1 MAKISEKTVLN
12 MSRLTI
18 LMSRISRSFLTFVA
32 FSVVTLS
39 SSFAA
44 DSTAAAGAPAANSAL
59 IGKGEQLFKENCK
72 SCHKIHEESVGPALS
87 GVTKRHP
94 ADWLHSWVKNN
105 AVFRASGDKDAIAIY
120 EKYKKA
126 EMTAFPTF
134 TNEDIDAIMAYVES
148 VPVTA
153 AVTPGTGTT
162 TGGDPAFEK
171 KQGEYDVIILAL
183 IVVVLIL
190 VFITMIV
197 FLTVIKRYLKD
208 REDKLDEED
217 KELLNQKF
225 DIKAFVQ
232 SKAFIGVVV
241 TLFILISVRACW
253 IGMQSVAVEQNYQPI
268 QPIAFSHKLH
278 AGDNKIN
285 CNYCH
290 TGVYKGKQSNIP
302 SLNICMNCHTY
313 IKKGPKYGETEIAK
327 LVKAYEAGTP
337 IKWVRVHNLPDL
349 AYFNHSQHTQVAG
362 LECQK
367 CHGPIEEM
375 EVVKQYSNL
384 TMGWCINCHRETAV
398 NSKDNAYYDRLLK
411 VHEESKKK
419 GDMTAEEIGGLDC
432 SKCHY

>member
-1 MAKISEKTVLN
+1 MAKISGKTVLN
-12 MSRLTI
+12 MSRLPI
-18 LMSRISRSFLTFVA
+18 LMSRISRSILTLVV
-32 FSVVTLS
+32 FSFVTLS

-44 DSTAAAGAPAANSAL
+44 GKDSLAAAPAATPAL
-59 IGKGEQLFKENCK
+59 DGKGEQLFKENCK

-87 GVTKRHP
+87 GVSKRHD
-94 ADWLHSWVKNN
+94 AAWLHSWVKNSS
-105 AVFRASGDKDAIAIY
+105 VMIASGDKAAVEVY
-120 EKYKKA
+120 ERYDKA
-126 EMTAFPTF
+126 VMTSFPTF
-134 TNEDIDAIMAYVES
+134 TNEDIDAIIAYVES
-148 VPVTA
+148 VPKVD
-153 AVTPGTGTT
+153 VPPVGGTT
-162 TGGDPAFEK
+162 VTTATTTNEGGG
-171 KQGEYDVIILAL
+171 QYDSIILGL
-183 IVVVLIL
+183 IVVILFLVL
-190 VFITMIV
+190 VAMFI
-197 FLTVIKRYLKD
+197 FLAVIKRYLKD
-208 REDKLDEED
+208 KETDLDVED

-225 DIKAFVQ
+225 DAKAFVR
-232 SKAFIGVVV
+232 SKGFIGIVAF
-241 TLFILISVRACW
+241 LFVAIAVRTCW
-253 IGMQSVAVEQNYQPI
+253 VSAQEVAVEQNYAPV

-278 AGDNKIN
+278 AGENQIN

-313 IKKGPKYGETEIAK
+313 IKKGPQYGETEIKK
-327 LVKAYEAGTP
+327 LTDAYAAGTP

-349 AYFNHSQHTQVAG
+349 AYFNHAQHTQVAG

-419 GDMTAEEIGGLDC
+419 TDMTAEEIGGLDC

>member
-12 MSRLTI
+12 MSRLPI
-18 LMSRISRSFLTFVA
+18 LMSRISRSILTLVV
-32 FSVVTLS
+32 FSFVTLS
-39 SSFAA
+39 PSFAD
-44 DSTAAAGAPAANSAL
+44 DSIPAAAAPAATPAL
-59 IGKGEQLFKENCK
+59 DGKGEQLFKENCK
-72 SCHKIHEESVGPALS
+72 SCHKVHEESVGPALS
-87 GVTKRHP
+87 GVSKRRS

-105 AVFRASGDKDAIAIY
+105 AVFRASGDKEAVAIY

-126 EMTAFPTF
+126 EMTAFPTLA
-134 TNEDIDAIMAYVES
+134 NEDIDAIIAYVES
-148 VPVTA
+148 VPVPVAEVAKGPEGA
-153 AVTPGTGTT
+153 A
-162 TGGDPAFEK
+162 TGGGG
-171 KQGEYDVIILAL
+171 GEYDTVILGL
-183 IVVVLIL
+183 IVVVLVL
-190 VFITMIV
+190 VLVAMFI
-197 FLTVIKRYLKD
+197 FLAVIKRYLK
-208 REDKLDEED
+208 EKEAGLSAED
-217 KELLNQKF
+217 KELVNQKF
-225 DIKAFVQ
+225 DVKAFLK
-232 SKAFIGVVV
+232 SKGFITIVVLVLVSV
-241 TLFILISVRACW
+241 TVRTCW
-253 IGMQSVAVEQNYQPI
+253 IGAQEVAVEQNYAPV

-278 AGDNKIN
+278 AGDNQIN

-290 TGVYKGKQSNIP
+290 TGAYKGKQSNIP

-313 IKKGPKYGETEIAK
+313 IKKGPKFGETEIKK
-327 LVKAYEAGTP
+327 LTDAYAAGTP

-419 GDMTAEEIGGLDC
+419 TDMTAEEMGGLDC

>member
-1 MAKISEKTVLN
+1 

-18 LMSRISRSFLTFVA
+18 LMSRISRSFLTLIV
-32 FSVVTLS
+32 FSFVTLS
-39 SSFAA
+39 SSFSAYS
-44 DSTAAAGAPAANSAL
+44 DSTAVTATAATPVL
-59 IGKGEQLFKENCK
+59 DGKGEQLFKENCK
-72 SCHKIHEESVGPALS
+72 SCHKIHTDAVGPALA
-87 GVTKRHP
+87 GVTKRRKP
-94 ADWLHSWVKNN
+94 EWLYSWVHNSSKMIADGDPT
-105 AVFRASGDKDAIAIY
+105 AVELYNKFN
-120 EKYKKA
+120 KA
-126 EMTAFPTF
+126 AMTSFPTLE
-134 TNEDIDAIMAYVES
+134 NADIDAILAYVES
-148 VPVTA
+148 VPVDVA
-153 AVTPGTGTT
+153 PVPPV
-162 TGGDPAFEK
+162 GGDVNAAAQPAGG
-171 KQGEYDVIILAL
+171 QYDTIILAL

-190 VFITMIV
+190 VLVAMIV
-197 FLTVIKRYLKD
+197 FLSVIKRYLKD
-208 REDKLDEED
+208 KEDKLDAED

-225 DIKAFVQ
+225 DIKAFVR
-232 SKAFIGVVV
+232 SKGFIAFVVLAFV
-241 TLFILISVRACW
+241 VISVRACW
-253 IGMQSVAVEQNYQPI
+253 MGAQDVAVEQNYAPV

-313 IKKGPKYGETEIAK
+313 IKSGPKYGETEIKK
-327 LVKAYEAGTP
+327 LTDAYAAGTP
-337 IKWVRVHNLPDL
+337 IRWVRVHNLPDL

-419 GDMTAEEIGGLDC
+419 NDMTAEEIGGLDC

>member
-12 MSRLTI
+12 MSRLPI
-18 LMSRISRSFLTFVA
+18 LMSRISRSILTLVV
-32 FSVVTLS
+32 FSFVTLS
-39 SSFAA
+39 SSFAG
-44 DSTAAAGAPAANSAL
+44 DSIPAAATPAATPAL
-59 IGKGEQLFKENCK
+59 DGKGEQLFKENCK
-72 SCHKIHEESVGPALS
+72 SCHKVHEESVGPALS
-87 GVTKRHP
+87 GVSKRRS
-94 ADWLHSWVKNN
+94 ADWLHSWIKNN
-105 AVFRASGDKDAIAIY
+105 AVFRASGDKEAIAIY

-126 EMTAFPTF
+126 EMTAFPTLA
-134 TNEDIDAIMAYVES
+134 NEDIDAIIAYVES
-148 VPVTA
+148 VPVPVAEVAKGPEGA
-153 AVTPGTGTT
+153 A
-162 TGGDPAFEK
+162 TGGG
-171 KQGEYDVIILAL
+171 GEYDTVILGL
-183 IVVVLIL
+183 IVVVLVL
-190 VFITMIV
+190 VLVAMFI
-197 FLTVIKRYLKD
+197 FLAVIKRYLK
-208 REDKLDEED
+208 EKEASLDAED
-217 KELLNQKF
+217 KELVNQKF
-225 DIKAFVQ
+225 DVKAFLK
-232 SKAFIGVVV
+232 SKGFITIVIIV
-241 TLFILISVRACW
+241 LIGATVRACW
-253 IGMQSVAVEQNYQPI
+253 IGAQEVAVEQNYAPV

-278 AGDNKIN
+278 AGDNQIN

-290 TGVYKGKQSNIP
+290 TGAYKGKQSNIP

-313 IKKGPKYGETEIAK
+313 IKKGPKFGESEIKK
-327 LVKAYEAGTP
+327 LTDAYAAGTP

-419 GDMTAEEIGGLDC
+419 TDMTAEEMGGLDC

>member
-1 MAKISEKTVLN
+1 

-18 LMSRISRSFLTFVA
+18 LMSRISRSILTLVA
-32 FSVVTLS
+32 FSFVTVTA
-39 SSFAA
+39 SFAEVKDTSA
-44 DSTAAAGAPAANSAL
+44 SATAETPAL
-59 IGKGEQLFKENCK
+59 DGKGEQLFKENCK

-87 GVTKRHP
+87 GVTKRRS
-94 ADWLHSWVKNN
+94 ADWLHQWVKNN

-134 TNEDIDAIMAYVES
+134 TNEDIDAIVAYVES
-148 VPVTA
+148 VPKEV
-153 AVTPGTGTT
+153 AVVAGPTDPNAPKEPA
-162 TGGDPAFEK
+162 GG
-171 KQGEYDVIILAL
+171 QYDTIILTL
-183 IVVVLIL
+183 IIVVLIL
-190 VFITMIV
+190 VLVAMLI
-197 FLTVIKRYLKD
+197 FLSVIKRYLKEKEAGLDAED
-208 REDKLDEED
+208 RELVD
-217 KELLNQKF
+217 QKF
-225 DIKAFVQ
+225 DLKAFVK
-232 SKAFIGVVV
+232 SKGFITIVVL
-241 TLFILISVRACW
+241 LFVCIVVRSCW
-253 IGMQSVAVEQNYQPI
+253 IGAQEVGVEQNYAPQ

-290 TGVYKGKQSNIP
+290 TGAYKGKQSNIP

-313 IKKGPKYGETEIAK
+313 IKKGPNTGEGEIAK
-327 LVKAYEAGTP
+327 LVEAYEKGTP

-362 LECQK
+362 IECQK

-398 NSKDNAYYDRLLK
+398 NGEGNAYYDRLLK

-419 GDMTAEEIGGLDC
+419 GNMTAEEIGGLDC

>member
-1 MAKISEKTVLN
+1 MAKISEKTSVN
-12 MSRLTI
+12 MSRLPI
-18 LMSRISRSFLTFVA
+18 LMSRISRSILTLVA
-32 FSVVTLS
+32 FSLVTLS
-39 SSFAA
+39 ASFAD
-44 DSTAAAGAPAANSAL
+44 DSLKTAAAPAATPAL
-59 IGKGEQLFKENCK
+59 DGKGEQLFKENCK
-72 SCHKIHEESVGPALS
+72 SCHKVHEESVGPALV
-87 GVTKRHP
+87 GVTTKRSP
-94 ADWLHSWVKNN
+94 EWLHSWVKNN
-105 AVFRASGDKDAIAIY
+105 AVFRASGDKEAIAIY

-126 EMTAFPTF
+126 EMTAFPTL
-134 TNEDIDAIMAYVES
+134 TNEDIDAIFAYVES
-148 VPVTA
+148 VPKTVDGPK
-153 AVTPGTGTT
+153 TPVDGKPVEPQ
-162 TGGDPAFEK
+162 GG
-171 KQGEYDVIILAL
+171 QYDSIILGL
-183 IVVVLIL
+183 IVVVLVL
-190 VFITMIV
+190 VLVAMFI
-197 FLTVIKRYLKD
+197 FLAVIKRYLK
-208 REDKLDEED
+208 EKEASLDAGD

-225 DIKAFVQ
+225 DVKAFVR
-232 SKAFIGVVV
+232 SKGFIAIVALLFVVV
-241 TLFILISVRACW
+241 AVRTCW
-253 IGMQSVAVEQNYQPI
+253 VGAQEVGVEQNYAPV

-278 AGDNKIN
+278 AGDNQIN

-290 TGVYKGKQSNIP
+290 TGAYKGKQSNIP

-313 IKKGPKYGETEIAK
+313 IKEGPKFGKTEIDK

-419 GDMTAEEIGGLDC
+419 TDMTAEDMGGLDC

>member
-18 LMSRISRSFLTFVA
+18 LMSRISRSFLTLAA
-32 FSVVTLS
+32 FSIVTLS
-39 SSFAA
+39 SSFSAFS
-44 DSTAAAGAPAANSAL
+44 DTTKVAAAATPVL
-59 IGKGEQLFKENCK
+59 DGKGEQLFKENCK
-72 SCHKIHEESVGPALS
+72 SCHKIHEDAVGPALS
-87 GVTKRHP
+87 GISKRQSPEWIH
-94 ADWLHSWVKNN
+94 AWVKNN
-105 AVFRASGDKDAIAIY
+105 AVFRATGDKDAIAIY
-120 EKYKKA
+120 QKFKGA
-126 EMTAFPTF
+126 EMTAFPTLKD
-134 TNEDIDAIMAYVES
+134 EEIDAIVNYIES
-148 VPVTA
+148 VPATVAT
-153 AVTPGTGTT
+153 TDGGGTGS
-162 TGGDPAFEK
+162 GDSAAFEK
-171 KQGEYDVIILAL
+171 KQGEYDIVVLAL
-183 IVVVLIL
+183 IVIVLVLVLIS
-190 VFITMIV
+190 MIV
-197 FLTVIKRYLKD
+197 FLTIIKRYLKD
-208 REDKLDEED
+208 REDKLDAED

-241 TLFILISVRACW
+241 TLFICIVVRSCW
-253 IGMQSVAVEQNYQPI
+253 ISAQEVAVEQNYAPV

-290 TGVYKGKQSNIP
+290 TGAYKGKQSNIP

-313 IKKGPKYGETEIAK
+313 VKKGPKYGEAEIKK
-327 LVKAYEAGTP
+327 LTDAYEAGTP
-337 IKWVRVHNLPDL
+337 IRWVRVHNLPDL

-419 GDMTAEEIGGLDC
+419 TDMTAEEIGGLDC

>member
-12 MSRLTI
+12 MSRLPI
-18 LMSRISRSFLTFVA
+18 LMSRISRSILTLVVFSFVT
-32 FSVVTLS
+32 VTS
-39 SSFAA
+39 SLAEVK
-44 DSTAAAGAPAANSAL
+44 DTTAATTAATPVL
-59 IGKGEQLFKENCK
+59 DGKGEQLFKENCK

-87 GVTKRHP
+87 GVSKRRS

-126 EMTAFPTF
+126 EMTAFPSL
-134 TNEDIDAIMAYVES
+134 TNEDIDAVIAYVES
-148 VPVTA
+148 VPV
-153 AVTPGTGTT
+153 VTKGLEPPVDGEPREPKG
-162 TGGDPAFEK
+162 
-171 KQGEYDVIILAL
+171 GEYDTVILGL

-190 VFITMIV
+190 VLVAMFI
-197 FLTVIKRYLKD
+197 FLAVIKRYLK
-208 REDKLDEED
+208 EKEANLDAED

-225 DIKAFVQ
+225 DIKAFVR
-232 SKAFIGVVV
+232 SKGFITIVVLLFLGVTVK
-241 TLFILISVRACW
+241 TCW
-253 IGMQSVAVEQNYQPI
+253 VGMQEVAVEQNYAPE

-278 AGDNKIN
+278 AGENQIN

-290 TGVYKGKQSNIP
+290 TGAYKGKQSNIP

-313 IKKGPKYGETEIAK
+313 IKKGPKHGETEIKK
-327 LVKAYEAGTP
+327 LTDAYAAGTP
-337 IKWVRVHNLPDL
+337 VKWVRVHNLPDL

-362 LECQK
+362 IECQK

-384 TMGWCINCHRETAV
+384 TMGWCVNCHRETAV

-411 VHEESKKK
+411 VHAESKKK
-419 GDMTAEEIGGLDC
+419 NDMTAEEMGGLDC

>member
-12 MSRLTI
+12 MSRLPI
-18 LMSRISRSFLTFVA
+18 LMSRISRSILTLVA
-32 FSVVTLS
+32 FSVVS
-39 SSFAA
+39 VSASFAE
-44 DSTAAAGAPAANSAL
+44 DSTKTSAAATAETPAL
-59 IGKGEQLFKENCK
+59 DGKGEQLFKENCK
-72 SCHKIHEESVGPALS
+72 SCHKVHEESVGPALS
-87 GVTKRHP
+87 GISKRRS
-94 ADWLHSWVKNN
+94 ADWLHSWIKNN
-105 AVFRASGDKDAIAIY
+105 AVFRASGDKEAIAIY

-134 TNEDIDAIMAYVES
+134 TNEDIDAIIAYVES
-148 VPVTA
+148 VPVED
-153 AVTPGTGTT
+153 PSKLKGTEDPSRPKGE
-162 TGGDPAFEK
+162 TGGG
-171 KQGEYDVIILAL
+171 QYDTIILTL
-183 IVVVLIL
+183 IVVVLVLVLVAML
-190 VFITMIV
+190 VF
-197 FLTVIKRYLKD
+197 LSVIKRYLKEKEAGLDAED
-208 REDKLDEED
+208 RELVD
-217 KELLNQKF
+217 QKF
-225 DIKAFVQ
+225 DIKALVK
-232 SKAFIGVVV
+232 SKAFIAIVVL
-241 TLFILISVRACW
+241 LFVGATVRSCW
-253 IGMQSVAVEQNYQPI
+253 IGAQEVGVEQNYAPV

-290 TGVYKGKQSNIP
+290 TGAYKGKQSNIP

-313 IKKGPKYGETEIAK
+313 IKKGPLHGETEIAK
-327 LVKAYEAGTP
+327 LVDAYEKGTP

-362 LECQK
+362 IECQT

-398 NSKDNAYYDRLLK
+398 NSEGNAYYDRLLK

-419 GDMTAEEIGGLDC
+419 GNMTAEEIGGLDC

>member
-1 MAKISEKTVLN
+1 
-12 MSRLTI
+12 MSRLPI
-18 LMSRISRSFLTFVA
+18 LMSRISRSILTLV
-32 FSVVTLS
+32 FSFVTLS
-39 SSFAA
+39 SSFAG
-44 DSTAAAGAPAANSAL
+44 DSIPAAATPAATPAL
-59 IGKGEQLFKENCK
+59 SGKGEQLFKENCK
-72 SCHKIHEESVGPALS
+72 SCHKVHEESVGPALT
-87 GVTKRHP
+87 GVSKRRS

-105 AVFRASGDKDAIAIY
+105 AVFRATGDKDAIAIY

-126 EMTAFPTF
+126 EMTAFPTL
-134 TNEDIDAIMAYVES
+134 TNEDIDAIVAYVES
-148 VPVTA
+148 VPVP
-153 AVTPGTGTT
+153 VKEDPKGPTGTET
-162 TGGDPAFEK
+162 KGG
-171 KQGEYDVIILAL
+171 GEYDTIILGL
-183 IVVVLIL
+183 IVVVLVL
-190 VFITMIV
+190 VLVAMFI
-197 FLTVIKRYLKD
+197 FLAVIKRYLK
-208 REDKLDEED
+208 EKEASLSAED
-217 KELLNQKF
+217 KELVNQKF
-225 DIKAFVQ
+225 DVKAFVR
-232 SKAFIGVVV
+232 SKAFISIVIL
-241 TLFILISVRACW
+241 LFIGITIRACW
-253 IGMQSVAVEQNYQPI
+253 IGAQEVAVEQNYAPV

-278 AGDNKIN
+278 AGDNQIN

-290 TGVYKGKQSNIP
+290 TGAYKGKQSNIP

-313 IKKGPKYGETEIAK
+313 IKKGPVHGEAEIKK
-327 LVKAYEAGTP
+327 LTDAYAAGTP

-419 GDMTAEEIGGLDC
+419 TDMTAEEMGGLDC

>member
-12 MSRLTI
+12 MSRLPI
-18 LMSRISRSFLTFVA
+18 LMSRISRSILTVVVFSFVT
-32 FSVVTLS
+32 VT
-39 SSFAA
+39 SSFAEVKDTSVA
-44 DSTAAAGAPAANSAL
+44 APAATPAL
-59 IGKGEQLFKENCK
+59 NGKGEQLFKENCK
-72 SCHKIHEESVGPALS
+72 SCHKVHEESVGPALS
-87 GVTKRHP
+87 GVSTRHSK
-94 ADWLHSWVKNN
+94 DWLHSWIKNN

-126 EMTAFPTF
+126 SMTSFPTF
-134 TNEDIDAIMAYVES
+134 TNEDIDAIIAYVES
-148 VPVTA
+148 VPVP
-153 AVTPGTGTT
+153 VVDVPKGPENS
-162 TGGDPAFEK
+162 GGGSGGG
-171 KQGEYDVIILAL
+171 QYDTIILGL
-183 IVVVLIL
+183 IVVILIL
-190 VFITMIV
+190 VLVAMFIFIA
-197 FLTVIKRYLKD
+197 VIKRYLKD
-208 REDKLDEED
+208 KEDKLDAED

-225 DIKAFVQ
+225 DAKAFFK
-232 SKAFIGVVV
+232 SRGFITIVVLLLV
-241 TLFILISVRACW
+241 CVSVRTCW
-253 IGMQSVAVEQNYQPI
+253 IGAQEVAVEQNYAPQQPI
-268 QPIAFSHKLH
+268 RFSHKLH
-278 AGDNKIN
+278 AGENQIN

-313 IKKGPKYGETEIAK
+313 IKKGPQYGESEIKK
-327 LVKAYEAGTP
+327 LTDAYAAGTP
-337 IKWVRVHNLPDL
+337 IKWVRVHNLPDF
-349 AYFNHSQHTQVAG
+349 AYFNHAQHTQVAG

-419 GDMTAEEIGGLDC
+419 TDMTAEEIGGLDC

>member
-12 MSRLTI
+12 MYRLPI
-18 LMSRISRSFLTFVA
+18 LMSRISRSILTLVA
-32 FSVVTLS
+32 FSFISLS

-44 DSTAAAGAPAANSAL
+44 DPASSAAAPATTPAL
-59 IGKGEQLFKENCK
+59 DGKGEQLFKENCK
-72 SCHKIHEESVGPALS
+72 ACHKIHEESVGPALS
-87 GVTKRHP
+87 GVTQRHD
-94 ADWLHSWVKNN
+94 AAWLHAWVKNSS
-105 AVFRASGDKDAIAIY
+105 AVIASGDKAAVALY
-120 EKYKKA
+120 AKYNK
-126 EMTAFPTF
+126 TAMNSFPTF
-134 TNEDIDAIMAYVES
+134 SNEDIDAIVAYVES
-148 VPVTA
+148 VPK
-153 AVTPGTGTT
+153 AVAVAPVV
-162 TGGDPAFEK
+162 GDPAQGAK
-171 KQGEYDVIILAL
+171 SGGGEYDTVILTL
-183 IVVVLIL
+183 IVIVLLL
-190 VFITMIV
+190 VMVAMFV

-208 REDKLDEED
+208 KETKLDSED

-225 DIKAFVQ
+225 DIKAFVS
-232 SKAFIGVVV
+232 SKGFIGIVAL
-241 TLFILISVRACW
+241 LFICVTVRACW
-253 IGMQSVAVEQNYQPI
+253 VGMQEVAVEQNYAPI

-278 AGDNKIN
+278 AGDNQIN

-290 TGVYKGKQSNIP
+290 TGVYKSKQSNIP

-313 IKKGPKYGETEIAK
+313 IKEGPKYGKLEIAK
-327 LVKAYEAGTP
+327 LVDAYEKGTP
-337 IKWVRVHNLPDL
+337 IRWVRVHNLPDL

-362 LECQK
+362 IECQK

-419 GDMTAEEIGGLDC
+419 GDMTVEQIGGLDC

>member
-18 LMSRISRSFLTFVA
+18 LMSRISRSFLTLAA
-32 FSVVTLS
+32 FSIVTLS
-39 SSFAA
+39 SSFSAFS
-44 DSTAAAGAPAANSAL
+44 DTTKVAAAATPVL
-59 IGKGEQLFKENCK
+59 DGKGEQLFKENCK
-72 SCHKIHEESVGPALS
+72 SCHKIHEDAVGPALS
-87 GVTKRHP
+87 GVSKRHS
-94 ADWLHSWVKNN
+94 ADWIHSWVKNN
-105 AVFRASGDKDAIAIY
+105 TLFRATGDKDAIAIY
-120 EKYKKA
+120 EKFKGS
-126 EMTAFPTF
+126 EMTAFPTLK
-134 TNEDIDAIMAYVES
+134 NEEIDAIIAYVES
-148 VPVTA
+148 VPLPTIETGNPGNPGGA
-153 AVTPGTGTT
+153 AAQ
-162 TGGDPAFEK
+162 GG
-171 KQGEYDVIILAL
+171 GEYDTIILVL

-190 VFITMIV
+190 VLISMIV
-197 FLTVIKRYLKD
+197 FLTIIKRYLKD
-208 REDKLDEED
+208 REDKLDAED

-253 IGMQSVAVEQNYQPI
+253 ISAQEVAVEQNYAPV

-290 TGVYKGKQSNIP
+290 TGAYKGKQSNIP

-313 IKKGPKYGETEIAK
+313 VKTGPKYGEAEIKK
-327 LVKAYEAGTP
+327 LTDAYEKGTP

-419 GDMTAEEIGGLDC
+419 TDMTAEEIGGLDC

>member
-32 FSVVTLS
+32 FSIVTLS
-39 SSFAA
+39 SSFSAFSQ
-44 DSTAAAGAPAANSAL
+44 DTTAAAATANPAL
-59 IGKGEQLFKENCK
+59 ISQGEQLFKENCK
-72 SCHKIHEESVGPALS
+72 SCHKIHTDAVGPALS
-87 GVTKRHP
+87 GVTKRRKSQWIY
-94 ADWLHSWVKNN
+94 DWVHNSTKMIE
-105 AVFRASGDKDAIAIY
+105 AGDKTGVELY
-120 EKYKKA
+120 NKYNKA
-126 EMTAFPTF
+126 VMTSFPTF
-134 TNEDIDAIMAYVES
+134 STGDIDAILAYVES
-148 VPVTA
+148 VPVETA
-153 AVTPGTGTT
+153 PVQKIGEPPVEK
-162 TGGDPAFEK
+162 GG
-171 KQGEYDVIILAL
+171 GEYDTIILSL
-183 IVVVLIL
+183 IIVVLIL
-190 VFITMIV
+190 VLVAMII
-197 FLTVIKRYLKD
+197 FLAVIKRYLKD
-208 REDKLDEED
+208 KESKLDAED
-217 KELLNQKF
+217 KELVDQKF

-232 SKAFIGVVV
+232 SKGFITIVVLAFVVI
-241 TLFILISVRACW
+241 TVRACW
-253 IGMQSVAVEQNYQPI
+253 IGAQEVGVEQNYAPV

-290 TGVYKGKQSNIP
+290 TGAYKGKQSNIP
-302 SLNICMNCHTY
+302 SLNICMNCHTSVKSGPLY
-313 IKKGPKYGETEIAK
+313 GEAEIKKLTD
-327 LVKAYEAGTP
+327 AYAAGTP
-337 IKWVRVHNLPDL
+337 IRWVRVHNLPDL